1 MCDRSIESLRN
12 CEELHIIEKNLYPGN
27 SSIAGFLGLNEKL
40 LDVYE
45 QDLQTLKN
53 HNITFDQ
60 IEDKLELIYQRGERC
75 RDLYRSGKFK
85 DVIYFDSNIWYKV
98 DNSIAIS
105 FDVMQTMGY
114 QDCPFYIES
123 NTDNKTEHIT
133 DFTDSDYDSD
143 EFLNDNTKSECYRDD
158 GTMFKI
164 MNTKTVES
172 IHLNKLIIH
181 LIRNHNF
188 FEGVESPYKVDPGK
202 TISILGIKQG
212 EQNVIKYLSEK
223 YWVNVMA
230 SSSCTDTMMFWVK
243 YYALDTV
250 ETESYTIYLVNE
262 LFCDF
267 FGFMGCSFGS
277 AVKSIDK
284 NISLEDFVKSN
295 KKWVLTKD
303 YEEHVSDI
311 DFFRKNRK
319 INGKTLCL
327 FLSAHSDINLKNIET
342 DMEYY
347 GLNFPKSSL
356 RKGNKY
362 VYRISEK
369 MYVPLKD
376 EIQI

>member
-40 LDVYE
+40 LDIYE
-45 QDLQTLKN
+45 QDLQTIKN
-53 HNITFDQ
+53 HNITFEQ
-60 IEDKLELIYQRGERC
+60 IADKLELIYQRGERC

-114 QDCPFYIES
+114 QDCPFYIGS

-158 GTMFKI
+158 GMMFKI

-188 FEGVESPYKVDPGK
+188 FEGVESPYRVDPGK

-230 SSSCTDTMMFWVK
+230 SSSCTDTMIFWVK

-267 FGFMGCSFGS
+267 FGFMGCSFDS

-284 NISLEDFVKSN
+284 NISLEDFIKSN

-342 DMEYY
+342 DIEYY

-356 RKGNKY
+356 RKDNKY
-362 VYRISEK
+362 IYRISEK

-376 EIQI
+376 EN